1 MAWTTFEAI
10 FWLLFHYFISF
21 QNMIFKLSI
30 LPFLNSLHYL
40 KLSESELISVKD
52 GGYISLWDLSK
63 DSWYETQSNML
74 SLLQHVDKHCVKKA

>member
-74 SLLQHVDKHCVKKA
+74 SFLQHVDKHCV

>member
-1 MAWTTFEAI
+1 
-10 FWLLFHYFISF
+10 
-21 QNMIFKLSI
+21 MIFKLST

-74 SLLQHVDKHCVKKA
+74 SFLQHVDKHCV